1 MQIQGPKSS
10 ALLTKMFGIEITKLK
25 YYWLKK
31 IKFLDIDLIIS
42 RTGWS
47 GELGYEIYLSD
58 YSKGSF
64 IFNKIL
70 ELGNEFSLKV
80 GSVNQARRI
89 ESGILSWG
97 VDMSQNENPFE
108 VGLGRLVE
116 SKTEDEFIGK
126 KAITHYKVLETIHY
140 ISLVECEL
148 ETGRTH
154 QIRAHM
160 KHLGHPLFND
170 LEYNGDRIVKG
181 TSFSKYKQFVDNCFK
196 LLPGQALHAKS
207 LGFTHPKSGEKL
219 VFDSDLPENFLQL
232 LDKWRR
238 YSISSKEL

>member
-58 YSKGSF
+58 YSKGSY

-126 KAITHYKVLETIHY
+126 KAIQKLSKKENKKVLVGIKLNSENFLNNETFWNI
-140 ISLVECEL
+140 
-148 ETGRTH
+148 TKDN
-154 QIRAHM
+154 QIIGKLTSVSYSPR
-160 KHLGHPLFND
+160 
-170 LEYNGDRIVKG
+170 LEYNIGLGLVETEFSEIGTKFIIEAYDELVESEVVSLPFMEKKQIV
-181 TSFSKYKQFVDNCFK
+181 N
-196 LLPGQALHAKS
+196 AK
-207 LGFTHPKSGEKL
+207 
-219 VFDSDLPENFLQL
+219 DLAKKF
-232 LDKWRR
+232 
-238 YSISSKEL
+238 YSS

>member
-1 MQIQGPKSS
+1 
-10 ALLTKMFGIEITKLK
+10 MFGFEITKLK

-31 IKFLDIDLIIS
+31 IKFQDIDLIIS

-58 YSKGSF
+58 YSKGSY

-126 KAITHYKVLETIHY
+126 KAIQKLSKMEQKKVLVGI
-140 ISLVECEL
+140 
-148 ETGRTH
+148 
-154 QIRAHM
+154 
-160 KHLGHPLFND
+160 
-170 LEYNGDRIVKG
+170 
-181 TSFSKYKQFVDNCFK
+181 K
-196 LLPGQALHAKS
+196 LNS
-207 LGFTHPKSGEKL
+207 
-219 VFDSDLPENFLQL
+219 ENFLNNETFWNIIKDQKIIGKL
-232 LDKWRR
+232 TSVS
-238 YSISSKEL
+238 YSPRLKYNIGLGLVETKFSDIGTKFNIEAYDELVNSEIVPLPFMEKKQMVNAEDLAKKFYSS